1 MDALKQYL
9 VDEFVEDYAEGRL
22 SRRDA
27 LRLIAGLTGAT
38 LAARLVDAQAQ
49 APASAPAPAPAAP
62 PTVPPGVRIAPDDPA
77 VVAGPVRFPVA
88 AGDVAGYL
96 ARPATAGRH
105 PIVLVCHENR
115 GLTPHIEDVT
125 RRLAKAGYVGVAV
138 DLVSR
143 DGGTAAH
150 AYEAIPGLLGKAP
163 AGQAVADFQAA
174 LAYAQAQPFARAD
187 RVGMIG
193 FCFGG
198 GVTWRVA
205 AATPAVRAA
214 VPFYGLPAAAADV
227 PKIEAAVLAIY
238 AGRDERINA
247 TIPATEAAM
256 RAAGK
261 TLRKV
266 VYPDTEH
273 AFHNDTG
280 SRYDAA
286 AAKAAWDETLAWL
299 ARYLA

>member
-1 MDALKQYL
+1 MDDLKQYL

-27 LRLIAGLTGAT
+27 LRLVAGLTGGV
-38 LAARLVDAQAQ
+38 LAAQIVDAHAQ
-49 APASAPAPAPAAP
+49 SPAAVPVAP
-62 PTVPPGVRIAPDDPA
+62 PAVPPAVPPGVRVAPDDPA
-77 VVAGPVRFPVA
+77 VIAGAVRFPVA
-88 AGDVAGYL
+88 DGDVAGYL
-96 ARPATAGRH
+96 ARPAAAGRH
-105 PIVLVCHENR
+105 AIVLVCHENR

-138 DLVSR
+138 DLASR
-143 DGGTAAH
+143 DGGTAKH
-150 AYEAIPGLLGKAP
+150 APDAIPALLGKAP

-174 LAYAQAQPFARAD
+174 LRYAQAQPFARAD
-187 RVGMIG
+187 RVAMIG

-205 AATPAVRAA
+205 AATPALRAA

-247 TIPATEAAM
+247 TMAATEAAM
-256 RAAGK
+256 HAAGR
-261 TLRKV
+261 TFRKV
-266 VYPDTEH
+266 VYPDTDH
-273 AFHNDTG
+273 AFHNDSG
-280 SRYDAA
+280 SRYDAV
-286 AAKAAWDETLAWL
+286 AAKAAWAETLAWL

>member
-1 MDALKQYL
+1 MDDLKQYL
-9 VDEFVEDYAEGRL
+9 VDEFVEDYEEGRL

-27 LRLIAGLTGAT
+27 LRLIAGLTGSA
-38 LAARLVDAQAQ
+38 LAAQLVDARAQ
-49 APASAPAPAPAAP
+49 QPAPAAAAP
-62 PTVPPGVRIAPDDPA
+62 PVVPPGVRVPPDDPA
-77 VVAGPVRFPVA
+77 IVAGPARFA
-88 AGDVAGYL
+88 TADGDVAGYL
-96 ARPATAGRH
+96 ARPAAAGRH

-125 RRLAKAGYVGVAV
+125 RRLARAGYVGVAV

-143 DGGTAAH
+143 DGGTAKH
-150 AYEAIPGLLGKAP
+150 AYDAIPGILGKAP

-174 LAYAQAQPFARAD
+174 LKYAQAQPFARAD

-214 VPFYGLPAAAADV
+214 VPFYGLPASAAEI

-238 AGRDERINA
+238 AARDERINA

-256 RAAGK
+256 QQARK
-261 TLRKV
+261 TFRKV

-280 SRYDAA
+280 TRYHAEAA
-286 AAKAAWDETLAWL
+286 AAAWRETLAWL
-299 ARYLA
+299 AQHLA